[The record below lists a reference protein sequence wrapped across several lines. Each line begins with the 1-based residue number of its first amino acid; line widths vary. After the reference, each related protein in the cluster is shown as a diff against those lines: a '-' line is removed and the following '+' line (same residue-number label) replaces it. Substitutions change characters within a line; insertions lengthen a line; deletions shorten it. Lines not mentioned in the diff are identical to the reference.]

1 MICNKNYSS
10 LQVILV
16 NANNCRFQLW
26 ITDAFIR
33 YTVQTAIIC
42 VYGYKSMVKEKPVM
56 EIISVVI
63 QCFIGL
69 MFAIYGIW
77 SLLSNR
83 KKREQAKEKFV
94 LSLVCILAGI
104 FLLGYVAYQVL

>member
-1 MICNKNYSS
+1 MQPLNFS

-16 NANNCRFQLW
+16 NAFNCRFQLW
-26 ITDAFIR
+26 IADAFIR

-42 VYGYKSMVKEKPVM
+42 VCGYKLVVKEKSVM
-56 EIISVVI
+56 EIVNVVI

-69 MFAIYGIW
+69 VFTIYGIW

-83 KKREQAKEKFV
+83 KRGEQAKGKFV

-104 FLLGYVAYQVL
+104 FLLGYVAYQIL

>member
-1 MICNKNYSS
+1 MQPLNFS

-16 NANNCRFQLW
+16 NAFNCRFQLW
-26 ITDAFIR
+26 IADAFIR

-42 VYGYKSMVKEKPVM
+42 VCGYKLVVKEKPVM
-56 EIISVVI
+56 EIVSVVI

-69 MFAIYGIW
+69 IFTIYGIW

-83 KKREQAKEKFV
+83 KKGEQAKGKFV
-94 LSLVCILAGI
+94 LSLVCILVGI
-104 FLLGYVAYQVL
+104 FLLGYVAYQIL